1 MKKIFSAVTALML
14 TASSLINTVS
24 ASAKETNII
33 DNFDSYA
40 DNNALLNSYTVDES
54 GDSLQLS
61 LASDSDNGS
70 NVLKY
75 QYNFDENDYA
85 GVKKSIDNQDWSSYD
100 GISFLIKT
108 NGSRDLTTVQFVDA
122 KGIHW
127 ECTKCFSSA
136 SGWTEAEIPFSE
148 FKISSWENV
157 KADAPDLSSVSEISI
172 YANKGNE
179 GLVTTA
185 VTTVSTSTTTTTSTV
200 PIVIGSDNS
209 MYVSGG
215 KLYDGDGNE
224 FVMRGVNLPH
234 DWYTDYTQQSI
245 NAVADLGANTVR
257 IVLGEG
263 SKYPKT
269 TKSEVADI
277 INWSKARG
285 LVCVLEIHDFT
296 GSDNASDITVN
307 SVNYWKEM
315 MDIINANK
323 DYVIVNIANE
333 WQGTWN
339 QGNLWADTYKTAIKA
354 LRDAGLETAIMVD
367 ASGYGQESTAIV
379 NDCKSVLAADE
390 DANTIFSYHVYSELG
405 KSPEKIKSSI
415 DAVTN
420 QDVCLVIG
428 EYGWWQNFGD
438 ADEKYLVDY
447 CDDQELGWLAWSW
460 KGNGG
465 YDQVL
470 DMSNDWDGKDLTEW
484 GKWVFGYDKGIQA
497 TSKMAYTGKTY
508 SGERIIP
515 EADHVVNTKLPVK
528 PEIVVQ
534 DSVAVPAGT
543 LSDFDWSWSL
553 NADLDKPISIT
564 TIEELENGG
573 MRANVNLEEENYPTC
588 NAFNSNGYDLSGH
601 KTIDLVIRNNNS
613 SAVQINLIMKAGSE
627 YTWYE
632 PNTPSPYIT
641 VPAGMTQ
648 LISFDIT
655 GVGAD
660 LKDVK
665 QISFRIQ
672 PSSGAVNKPVD
683 ICSMGFDLAEG
694 TYADEISEMNRPKSA
709 NSFTWSYPETSFEGT
724 VSTDLSSDGVITVNF
739 KDITTEIG
747 AGVQTETR
755 PGVGEGMDFT
765 NYKGIKATLTNECAN
780 DVHATIIVKN
790 GNGWT
795 WAENGGSLTPDGMGG
810 EMIIPAGGSV
820 DVYYN
825 LTQASWKSLA
835 SNWQYTGT
843 LSDLDDVRAIA
854 FKFYTGSGETAT
866 GTVKISNFEVLGN
879 SEYIPVVTTAVT
891 NKPSIVTTTT
901 TTANPIKTTEVTVQ
915 TRPTDGMYIKN
926 GALYTADGRE
936 FIMRGINIAH
946 TWYKGDTIAAIDK
959 SAEYGSNA
967 TRIVLSDNS
976 YAANGWQGY
985 KDDAAT
991 VEKLIQECKKNGQ
1004 VAIVEYHNGTGG
1016 DDTIYV
1022 DRALEYWLEMVDML
1036 NKYTDCCIVNILN
1049 EWQGTWNLSTYAPTY
1064 QNAIK
1069 TLRNAGMKNVI
1080 MVDAPGWGQDA
1091 NTMYTNAP
1099 SILAADPDG
1108 NTMFSI
1114 HMYAVAG
1121 ADSDTVKSH
1130 IDNTLAKGVCL
1141 VIGEF
1146 GCNHKMNGQIYD
1158 VAYQTIMDYSQEK
1171 KVGWLAWSWCGNGS
1185 DDYFL
1190 DLVTDQAGNTLTSWG
1205 DSIVNGKN
1213 GIKETSVK
1221 LNAQAYTLK
1230 NQTTSFKASEPS
1242 GIWYI
1247 DDIALYKNDGF
1258 KYGDTDLDGE
1268 IGISDAAKIM
1278 SYVANPIKYPLTDEQ
1293 LRVSDV
1299 YQRGDG
1305 VNNMD
1310 ALSVRKYIVQL
1321 IKELPES
1328 YSA

>member
-1 MKKIFSAVTALML
+1 MKKLFSAVTAMLL
-14 TASSLINTVS
+14 TAGSLMSTIS
-24 ASAKETNII
+24 ASAKETNTI

-40 DNNALLNSYTVDES
+40 NNEDLLKSFSVNES
-54 GDSLQLS
+54 GDSLKLS
-61 LASDSDNGS
+61 LADNSENGS
-70 NVLKY
+70 NAL
-75 QYNFDENDYA
+75 QYEYSLGDVGYSGA
-85 GVKKSIDNQDWSSYD
+85 KKSINNQDWSSYD
-100 GISFLIKT
+100 GISFLINS
-108 NGSRDLTTVQFVDA
+108 NGTGDLTTIQFKDA
-122 KGIHW
+122 KGILW
-127 ECTKCFSSA
+127 ECSKTFTK
-136 SGWTEAEIPFSE
+136 SGWTEAEIPFSD
-148 FKISSWENV
+148 FKIASGESA
-157 KADAPDLSSVSEISI
+157 KADKPDLSSVSEFSI
-172 YANKGNE
+172 IANKGSSS
-179 GLVTTA
+179 A
-185 VTTVSTSTTTTTSTV
+185 VTTTTSYIGQPTTTTTTKLPV
-200 PIVIGSDNS
+200 VIGSDNS
-209 MYVSGG
+209 MHVSGG

-224 FVMRGVNLPH
+224 FIMRGVNLPH
-234 DWYTDYTQQSI
+234 DWYTEYTEQSI

-269 TKSEVADI
+269 SKDELVNI

-296 GSDNASDITVN
+296 GSNSASDITVN
-307 SVNYWKEM
+307 AVNYWKEM
-315 MDIINANK
+315 MDVINANK

-333 WQGTWN
+333 WQGTWDM
-339 QGNLWADTYKTAIKA
+339 GSLWADTYKTAIKS

-390 DANTIFSYHVYSELG
+390 DSNTIFSYHVYSVLG
-405 KSPEKIKSSI
+405 ESSDRIKSSI

-438 ADEKYLVDY
+438 VDEKYLVDY
-447 CDDQELGWLAWSW
+447 CEDQELGWLAWSW

-465 YDQVL
+465 YDNVL
-470 DMSNDWDGKDLTEW
+470 DMTNDWGGKDLTEW
-484 GKWVFGYDKGIQA
+484 GKWVFGYENGIQA
-497 TSKMAYTGKTY
+497 TAKMAYTGETY
-508 SGERIIP
+508 SGTRITP
-515 EADHVVNTKLPVK
+515 EADHVANTPLPTK
-528 PEIVVQ
+528 PDIIIQ
-534 DSVAVPAGT
+534 DDVAVPAGA
-543 LSDFDWSWSL
+543 LDDYDWTWVV
-553 NADLDKPISIT
+553 NADPDKPVSET

-573 MRANVNLEEENYPTC
+573 FRAYVDLEKENYPTL
-588 NAFNSNGYDLSGH
+588 NTLNSDGYDLSGH
-601 KTIDLVIRNNNS
+601 KTIDLVVRNNNA
-613 SAVQINLIMKAGSE
+613 SAVQINLVMKAGSA
-627 YTWYE
+627 YKWYE
-632 PNTPSPYIT
+632 PNTPSSYIN
-641 VPAGMTQ
+641 VPGGMTQ

-655 GVGAD
+655 AVGAD
-660 LKDVK
+660 LADVK

-672 PSSGAVNKPVD
+672 PSSGEINNPID
-683 ICSMGFDLAEG
+683 ICSMGFDLAAD
-694 TYADEISEMNRPKSA
+694 TYTDEISEMNRPKSA

-739 KDITTEIG
+739 KDITDQIG

-765 NYKGIKATLTNECAN
+765 NYSGIKATLSNESAN
-780 DVHATIIVKN
+780 DVHATIVVKN
-790 GNGWT
+790 GSNWT

-810 EMIIPAGGSV
+810 EMIIPAGESV

-825 LTQASWKSLA
+825 LTQASWKSMTSA
-835 SNWQYTGT
+835 WQYTGT
-843 LSDLDDVRAIA
+843 LTELDDVRAIA
-854 FKFYTGSGETAT
+854 FKIYTGSGESAT
-866 GTVKISNFEVLGN
+866 GTVKISNFEVLGKN
-879 SEYIPVVTTAVT
+879 ALTNTASFT
-891 NKPSIVTTTT
+891 DL
-901 TTANPIKTTEVTVQ
+901 APIAADPQITVAAPEPKAAS
-915 TRPTDGMYIKN
+915 TGMYIEGN
-926 GALYTADGRE
+926 SLYTADGKE

-946 TWYKGDTIAAIDK
+946 TWFKNDTITAINK

-967 TRIVLSDNS
+967 TRIVLSDDS

-985 KDDAAT
+985 KDDVAT

-1016 DDTIYV
+1016 DDTKYV
-1022 DRALEYWLEMVDML
+1022 DSAVAYWLEMVDML

-1080 MVDAPGWGQDA
+1080 MIDAPGWGQDA
-1091 NTMYTNAP
+1091 GTMYNNAP

-1121 ADSDTVKSH
+1121 ADANTVKSN
-1130 IDNTLAKGVCL
+1130 IDNTLAQGVCL

-1146 GCNHKMNGQIYD
+1146 GCNHKMSGQIYD

-1171 KVGWLAWSWCGNGS
+1171 NVGWLAWSWCGNGS

-1221 LNAQAYTLK
+1221 LNEQPAP
-1230 NQTTSFKASEPS
+1230 TTYS
-1242 GIWYI
+1242 IWYF
-1247 DDIALYKNDGF
+1247 DDIALYKND
-1258 KYGDTDLDGE
+1258 KPETTTAPSTDPTIIYGDADESGE
-1268 IGISDAAKIM
+1268 VNINDAVRVM
-1278 SYVANPIKYPLTDEQ
+1278 SFVTNSTQYPLSAKGYDNA
-1293 LRVSDV
+1293 DV
-1299 YQRGDG
+1299 NTRGDG
-1305 VNNMD
+1305 ISNMD
-1310 ALSVRKYIVQL
+1310 ALSIQKYLANMIT
-1321 IKELPES
+1321 ELPES
-1328 YSA
+1328 FAA